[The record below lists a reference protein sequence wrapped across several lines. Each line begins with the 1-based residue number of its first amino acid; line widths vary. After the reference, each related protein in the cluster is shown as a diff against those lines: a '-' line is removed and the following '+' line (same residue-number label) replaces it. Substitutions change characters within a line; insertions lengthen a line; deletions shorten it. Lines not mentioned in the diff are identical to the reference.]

1 MNQLELFQR
10 LGIALLLGLLVGLQ
24 RERAAS
30 RLAGLRT
37 FPLISVLGAVAALLS
52 REFGGWV
59 VATGFIALA
68 AMVVLGNIQKMQS
81 DTFDPGV
88 TTEVAILLMYAVGA
102 YVIVGSLSVAVAI
115 GAGTA
120 ILLQFKGELHG
131 IASKLGDSDLR
142 AIMQFALITCIIL
155 PVVPNE
161 TYGPLGVIN
170 PYEIWLMVVLI
181 VGISLGGYVIYK
193 FFGMNAGM
201 LLAGLLGG
209 AISSTA
215 TTMSYAR
222 RAAMDPQASLAA
234 AIVIMIASSV
244 VYLRVLLEISA
255 VSMAFLPRAAG
266 PIAVMLALSLLPV
279 SVLWWRV
286 RNYSKKMPEQGNP
299 TELKSAVGFAL
310 LYGFVRL
317 TLAAAREYWGDQGL
331 FAVAVLSGLT
341 DMDAI
346 TLSTAQM
353 VEQELVDPNRG
364 WRLIITATVAN
375 LLFKVGMVA
384 VVGSR
389 RLLALIAGAFAI
401 PVFGGSALILLWP

>member
-1 MNQLELFQR
+1 
-10 LGIALLLGLLVGLQ
+10 
-24 RERAAS
+24 
-30 RLAGLRT
+30 
-37 FPLISVLGAVAALLS
+37 
-52 REFGGWV
+52 
-59 VATGFIALA
+59 
-68 AMVVLGNIQKMQS
+68 
-81 DTFDPGV
+81 
-88 TTEVAILLMYAVGA
+88 
-102 YVIVGSLSVAVAI
+102 
-115 GAGTA
+115 
-120 ILLQFKGELHG
+120 
-131 IASKLGDSDLR
+131 
-142 AIMQFALITCIIL
+142 MQFALITCIIL